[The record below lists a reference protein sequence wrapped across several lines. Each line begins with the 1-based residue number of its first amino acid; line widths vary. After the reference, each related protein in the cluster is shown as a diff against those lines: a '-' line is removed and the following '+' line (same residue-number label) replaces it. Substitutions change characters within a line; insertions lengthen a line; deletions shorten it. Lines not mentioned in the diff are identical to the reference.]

1 VAETRLTSSLLFLG
15 LIVSAT
21 AANSIIFFTGSES
34 RPIYSELIITASAL
48 IAAFLGILLAYR
60 QILHNRSH
68 SKAYI
73 CLAAGLVLWLCADII
88 WASYELVFH
97 VAAPIP
103 SLSDILW
110 LAGYPFL
117 RITLLPLT
125 GNFTIGSTE
134 EYCLPASSGMS
145 SL

>member
-68 SKAYI
+68 SKAYTY
-73 CLAAGLVLWLCADII
+73 ASPQVL
-88 WASYELVFH
+88 SFGFV
-97 VAAPIP
+97 
-103 SLSDILW
+103 
-110 LAGYPFL
+110 
-117 RITLLPLT
+117 LT
-125 GNFTIGSTE
+125 
-134 EYCLPASSGMS
+134 
-145 SL
+145 